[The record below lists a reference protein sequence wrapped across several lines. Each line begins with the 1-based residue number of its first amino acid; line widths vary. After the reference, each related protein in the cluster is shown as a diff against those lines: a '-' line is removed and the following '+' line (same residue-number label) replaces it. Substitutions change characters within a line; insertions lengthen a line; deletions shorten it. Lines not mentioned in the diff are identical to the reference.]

1 MKRTVSLLLTAALL
15 LGVLAGCR
23 APAAE
28 SEAPVSD
35 IPVTDLASAAFD
47 HSGQEGRDGLE
58 GLYAGE
64 NRGELEVYTRNAYQ
78 IEDAWED
85 MAVIRATGASAFE
98 IAVLRM
104 EDEGAAVR
112 AATALMNYI
121 STRQGDFTGYAPA
134 EADMAAKGEILQSG
148 PYAALFICPDPQKA
162 SAAVEA
168 ALGGRAFHTAGQQGA
183 GGESMDG
190 VKELRDI
197 LVAQQGM
204 DGAELEKLDGGN
216 QDALGAYVKDVY
228 GLSPDQW
235 EACAIARDERS
246 AFEVAVIRIPADTGP
261 AAGAP
266 GRVQA
271 IPPAGD
277 VEGKLNAYLDAREAE
292 FDRST
297 DQARLLHGALVVD
310 ADPYMLLLA
319 CKDRKGAMEAFAEAA
334 GVSSYGYSQR
344 YRYLDTDPD
353 YPERCLFTPPNQDDM
368 SIYDTSAIR
377 AAWEKGDPSGL
388 SDYDRDIYDAA
399 KKILGEVL
407 KDGMSDYE
415 KEKAIYGWIV
425 FHVDYDWSHQD
436 GMKGTPRE
444 SFTPYGGLVK
454 QVAICLGYAT
464 SFQLLMDLAGVEC
477 ITVVGAAHMSSSDH
491 GWNMVRLNGEWYC
504 VDVTWDANYRE
515 QGGGR
520 PEDWSYFNVTSDEMA
535 DSNHQW
541 DYANTPE
548 AVAEDRG
555 KG

>member
-1 MKRTVSLLLTAALL
+1 
-15 LGVLAGCR
+15 
-23 APAAE
+23 
-28 SEAPVSD
+28 
-35 IPVTDLASAAFD
+35 
-47 HSGQEGRDGLE
+47 
-58 GLYAGE
+58 
-64 NRGELEVYTRNAYQ
+64 
-78 IEDAWED
+78 
-85 MAVIRATGASAFE
+85 
-98 IAVLRM
+98 
-104 EDEGAAVR
+104 
-112 AATALMNYI
+112 
-121 STRQGDFTGYAPA
+121 
-134 EADMAAKGEILQSG
+134 
-148 PYAALFICPDPQKA
+148 
-162 SAAVEA
+162 
-168 ALGGRAFHTAGQQGA
+168 
-183 GGESMDG
+183 
-190 VKELRDI
+190 
-197 LVAQQGM
+197 
-204 DGAELEKLDGGN
+204 
-216 QDALGAYVKDVY
+216 
-228 GLSPDQW
+228 
-235 EACAIARDERS
+235 
-246 AFEVAVIRIPADTGP
+246 
-261 AAGAP
+261 
-266 GRVQA
+266 
-271 IPPAGD
+271 
-277 VEGKLNAYLDAREAE
+277 
-292 FDRST
+292 
-297 DQARLLHGALVVD
+297 
-310 ADPYMLLLA
+310 
-319 CKDRKGAMEAFAEAA
+319 MEAFAEAA